1 MQSIPAS
8 TQTEIA
14 RRERFLLL
22 LAAAFV
28 AAGAITLHLTY
39 PPFGIRHLSY
49 VIFSYVISFAAA
61 HVTLSRRLPG
71 RDPLLLPTAAI
82 LSGWGLLMVGRLAPN
97 FLSRQVTWLLLS
109 TLGMLGVV
117 QTGHS
122 PVGGVLQGP
131 PSLRGAYAP
140 TGHNLRWL
148 QRYRYTWL
156 LAGLALLAATLVL
169 GVNPSGYGPRLWLEL
184 GQAYFQP
191 SEPLKLLLV
200 VYLASYLAERGELLV
215 SEGRKLGRW
224 RLPSLAYAGPLL
236 AMFGMTALLLA
247 GQQDL
252 GTAMLFFFTF
262 LGMLY
267 LATGEWVYVVAGS
280 ILFLLAG
287 AVGYASSTRL
297 ALRVDGWL
305 NPWPNAADQSFQIVQ
320 SLLAFGAGGILG
332 QGIGL
337 GRSIYIPAVH
347 TDFVFAA
354 IGEAFG
360 LAGTLVVIA
369 LYGILLLRGLRI
381 AACAPRPFERLLA
394 AGLTSGLVI
403 QAWVI
408 MAANVKLAPIAG
420 VTLPF
425 LSYGGS
431 SLLSTFIALG
441 LLLRVSSSHTYGR
454 SVVTP
459 TGGQKAVVKF
469 RLLVTRLACVLG
481 LGLALVAAVCGYW
494 SVARAEWLAVRED
507 NPRRVEYEQ
516 RIVRGQI
523 LDRTGVILADVEA
536 ASSGIVTR
544 TYPVTAAVPV
554 VGYASLRYGTSGIEA
569 AFDEHLR
576 GEESRSEWEA
586 VVANLLHRPPQG
598 QDVQLTLDA
607 DLQQLAQQNLAGK
620 TGAAILLDAQT
631 GEILALA
638 SAPAFDPARLDEE
651 WDQLR
656 EDPAAPLINRATQGL
671 YQPGAVLQTIVVAEA
686 LAKDLTGDLEHPAPN
701 ATRSLAVNGV
711 RLSCSTVPAEPYT
724 LASAYAAAC
733 PAPIAALGEQ
743 LGADGLA
750 EAVERWMLTTSPPL
764 EIPTEATDWDGESL
778 STTTALRMEAIGQ
791 GKLTVSPLQMALV
804 AGTLANEGTM
814 PAPRLV
820 LRVQDAEGRWQE
832 YSSTSE
838 PQSLLSPSD
847 ARELLAAWQRYENDP
862 STVSEGASASPEA
875 ALRTSIAAHWGVA
888 VAGKGAPHAWFIGV
902 TPMAGDTRYAVAV
915 LIEHAADAETAIT
928 IGAMLL
934 QSASQ

>member
-1 MQSIPAS
+1 MNSPSSVAASVVGSMQSTLAPP
-8 TQTEIA
+8 QTENT
-14 RRERFLLL
+14 RRERVFLL

-28 AAGAITLHLTY
+28 VAGAITLHLAY
-39 PPFGIRHLSY
+39 PPFALRNLSF
-49 VIFSYVISFAAA
+49 VIFSYVVSFAAA
-61 HVTLSRRLPG
+61 HVTLSRRLPE
-71 RDPLLLPTAAI
+71 RDPLLLPTAAL

-97 FLSRQVTWLLLS
+97 FLSRQATWLLLS
-109 TLGMLGVV
+109 TLAMLGVI
-117 QTGHS
+117 QTG
-122 PVGGVLQGP
+122 Q
-131 PSLRGAYAP
+131 
-140 TGHNLRWL
+140 NLRWL

-156 LAGLALLAATLVL
+156 LAGLALLAATLFL
-169 GVNPSGYGPRLWLEL
+169 GVNPSGFGPRLWLEL
-184 GQAYFQP
+184 GRAYFQP

-200 VYLASYLAERGELLV
+200 IYLASYLAERGELLV
-215 SEGRKLGRW
+215 SEGWDFGCW
-224 RLPSLAYAGPLL
+224 RFPSLAYTGPLL
-236 AMFGMTALLLA
+236 AMFGLTALLLA

-267 LATGEWVYVVAGS
+267 LATGQWVYVVAGS
-280 ILFLLAG
+280 ALFLLAG
-287 AVGYASSTRL
+287 AIGYVGSARL

-360 LAGTLVVIA
+360 LMGTLVVIA

-381 AACAPRPFERLLA
+381 AARAPRPFERFLA

-408 MAANVKLAPIAG
+408 MAANAKLAPIAG

-441 LLLRVSSSHTYGR
+441 LLLRVSSSQNPV
-454 SVVTP
+454 SNN
-459 TGGQKAVVKF
+459 QKSAARF
-469 RLLVTRLACVLG
+469 RRLIIRLACVLG
-481 LGLALVAAVCGYW
+481 SGLALIAAACGYW
-494 SVARAEWLAVRED
+494 SVARAEWLASRED

-516 RIVRGQI
+516 RIIRGRI
-523 LDRTGVILADVEA
+523 LDRTGVILADAEA

-544 TYPVTAAVPV
+544 TYPVTTAAPV

-569 AFDEHLR
+569 ALDGELR
-576 GEESRSEWEA
+576 GEASRSEWEA
-586 VVANLLHRPPQG
+586 VVADLLHRPPQG

-607 DLQQLAQQNLAGK
+607 ELQQLAQQALAGH
-620 TGAAILLDAQT
+620 TGAAILLNAQT
-631 GEILALA
+631 GEILAMA
-638 SAPAFDPARLDEE
+638 SAPTFDPNRLDKE
-651 WDQLR
+651 WDQLM
-656 EDPAAPLINRATQGL
+656 ENPTAPLLNRATQGL

-686 LAKDLTGDLEHPAPN
+686 LTEGLIDSLENAVPN
-701 ATRSLAVNGV
+701 ALEPLTVNGA
-711 RLSCSTVPAEPYT
+711 RLNCNTPPVEPHT

-733 PAPIAALGEQ
+733 PAPIAALGER

-750 EAVERWMLTTSPPL
+750 AAVNRWTLTTPPSL
-764 EIPTEATDWDGESL
+764 EIPTEAADWAEESL
-778 STTTALRMEAIGQ
+778 STTPALRMEAIGQ

-804 AGTLANEGTM
+804 AGALANDGRM
-814 PAPRLV
+814 PAPHLV
-820 LRVQDAEGRWQE
+820 LRVQDGTGRWQE
-832 YSSTSE
+832 PPPTGDSRDIL
-838 PQSLLSPSD
+838 PPSD
-847 ARELLAAWQRYENDP
+847 ARELLAAWQR
-862 STVSEGASASPEA
+862 PEK
-875 ALRTSIAAHWGVA
+875 SIAAHWGVA
-888 VAGKGAPHAWFIGV
+888 VAGEGAPHAWFIG
-902 TPMAGDTRYAVAV
+902 TTLATDDTHYAVAV
-915 LIEHAADAETAIT
+915 LIEHADDAKAAAT
-928 IGAMLL
+928 IGVMLL
-934 QSASQ
+934 QAASQ